1 MEPPWGE
8 TDVARRLYLEAC
20 LIDPETIDWSHLRD
34 DSLRELR
41 TELAEEEG
49 CGETSSR
56 QWLPSHAYVRGLFA
70 PKQIRLKDEF
80 KAFVDSY
87 LDLKKSCLHDPSPA
101 LSARLFLKGIV
112 LCDNEPFLRLIKG
125 IDFTDVRREMKAANA
140 PLFAAYL
147 RRIERRTH
155 LPA

>member
-1 MEPPWGE
+1 
-8 TDVARRLYLEAC
+8 LYLE
-20 LIDPETIDWSHLRD
+20 LH
-34 DSLRELR
+34 
-41 TELAEEEG
+41 EEEG
-49 CGETSSR
+49 YGETLSG

-70 PKQIRLKDEF
+70 PKRIRLKDEF
-80 KAFVDSY
+80 KAFVESY
-87 LDLKKSCLHDPSPA
+87 LDLKKSCLHDQSPA

-125 IDFTDVRREMKAANA
+125 IDFTDVRREMKATNA